1 MNTVIALRARL
12 STTGRTEPPSKRLL
26 RWRGLVLPAVLLFV
40 WEWTS
45 HRDAAHAYAFTPLET
60 VAATLWELLRGA
72 DLRVNVEASLVR
84 TLAGFASGVLAGIA
98 CGALMAVSRFAERA
112 IAPLYHLLRQVPLL
126 GLIPLVS
133 LWFGSG
139 PFAKTLVIAL
149 ASFYPVVLNTFEGLN
164 GIDRRHL
171 EVADLLQLSG
181 WRRFTRVLLP
191 VALPS
196 IITGVLQALPF
207 AWITA
212 VASELFF
219 TAGSGLGGMM
229 LDAQAGARMDV
240 ILIAVLAVTLL
251 GSLMSVIC
259 THIGRYF
266 TRWQRR

>member
-1 MNTVIALRARL
+1 MNPVIALRDRQSVKRSDL
-12 STTGRTEPPSKRLL
+12 PSRGLR
-26 RWRGLVLPAVLLFV
+26 RWRGLLLPALLLLV

-60 VAATLWELLRGA
+60 VGATLWELLRGA
-72 DLRVNVEASLVR
+72 DFRVNVEASLGR
-84 TLAGFASGVLAGIA
+84 TLAGFVSGVVAGIA
-98 CGALMAVSRFAERA
+98 CGALMAVSRFAQRT

-149 ASFYPVVLNTFEGLN
+149 ASFYPVVLNTFEGLK
-164 GIDRRHL
+164 GIDARHL
-171 EVADLLQLSG
+171 EVADLLQLSR

-251 GSLMSVIC
+251 GSLMNGVC
-259 THIGRYF
+259 TRIGRHF
-266 TRWQRR
+266 TRWQTR